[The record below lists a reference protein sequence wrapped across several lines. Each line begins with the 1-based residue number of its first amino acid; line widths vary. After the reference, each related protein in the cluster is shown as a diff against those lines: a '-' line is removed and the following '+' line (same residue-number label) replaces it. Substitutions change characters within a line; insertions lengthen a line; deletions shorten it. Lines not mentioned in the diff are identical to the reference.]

1 MISIITQTGKLISI
15 LGGIQGPAGP
25 PGPQGPS
32 GGGGGG
38 SSSPVNVAQT
48 TPSSL
53 WTVNH
58 NLGFK
63 PQVQVY
69 SSGGVEVIAQVT
81 HVSDN
86 QYQVSFTSP
95 RIGFS
100 IYQ

>member
-25 PGPQGPS
+25 PGPPGS

-38 SSSPVNVAQT
+38 SPTNVPQN
-48 TPSSL
+48 TPSAL

-69 SSGGVEVIAQVT
+69 SAGGVEVIAQVVHT
-81 HVSDN
+81 SDN

-95 RIGFS
+95 RTGFS